1 MSEETWPHTGNRVV
15 YPPFPILD
23 LPVSPFFD
31 GCPQKQRAIKDRIK
45 ERQSPGAQNSRV
57 FYFLAN
63 LLRYYKKTSIKSVYC
78 IVSSSLTRNN
88 FIGDWYYKVLFFKM
102 NDFDVNKAYFYP

>member
-1 MSEETWPHTGNRVV
+1 MLNIVYTVNNNFILTCLLDETWPHTGNREV

-57 FYFLAN
+57 FYF
-63 LLRYYKKTSIKSVYC
+63 SE
-78 IVSSSLTRNN
+78 LTE
-88 FIGDWYYKVLFFKM
+88 IL
-102 NDFDVNKAYFYP
+102 